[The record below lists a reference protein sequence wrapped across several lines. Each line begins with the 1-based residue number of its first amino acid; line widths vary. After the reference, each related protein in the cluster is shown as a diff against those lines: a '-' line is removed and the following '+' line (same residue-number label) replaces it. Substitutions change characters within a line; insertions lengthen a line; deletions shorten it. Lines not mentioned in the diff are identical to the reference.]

1 MGLNIRIIAKIL
13 SFVILLLG
21 IGMLPSLLICLLYRE
36 FTTAMAFLKIIIA
49 LLFIGWFVAA
59 RVKNESAKLR
69 MREGV
74 LVVALSWL
82 FASLVGSVPYLLTGT
97 IDGFVN
103 AFFESTSGFTT
114 TGATVISDVENLPK
128 GILFWRSFC
137 QWIGGMGILIFAVS
151 ILPALGISGQRIA
164 RAETTGPSLNKVVPR
179 MSDSAKILYSI
190 YIAFTLFAV
199 TLLLIG
205 GLNPF
210 DAFIAAFG
218 SVASG
223 GLSNYNMGIAHFNSS
238 YVECVAAF
246 FTILACVNFT
256 LYYSFIR
263 GKWHNFFADR
273 ELRAFLLILCGGV
286 VMITANL
293 WLAGSYSSFTES
305 LRFGFFQTSAFLTTT
320 GHFSADFNLW
330 PAFSK
335 MVLFLLMLIG
345 GCSSSTGGGIKVIRI
360 VILFKLIQRG
370 FSVRLHP
377 RAVVPLKIQG
387 KAVSTEVMTGVMS
400 FLYLYVLIFLLSSL
414 ILSFE
419 NLDLLT
425 TFTATAAVLN
435 NVGTGLELVGPTG
448 TFALF
453 SGFSKIYLCFLMLM
467 GRLELFTIILLFTP
481 SFWNPDR

>member
-1 MGLNIRIIAKIL
+1 MNLNIRLVIKML
-13 SFVILLLG
+13 SFVILLLA
-21 IGMLPSLLICLLYRE
+21 IAMLPSLLVSLIYRE
-36 FTTAMAFLKIIIA
+36 FSTAIAFIKIIVP
-49 LLFIGWFVAA
+49 LLIFGYITAY
-59 RVKNESAKLR
+59 RVKTISTKLGL
-69 MREGV
+69 REGF
-74 LVVALSWL
+74 LIVALSWL
-82 FASLVGSVPYLLTGT
+82 SASLLGSFPYLLTDT

-114 TGATVISDVENLPK
+114 TGASVISDIENLPK

-137 QWIGGMGILIFAVS
+137 QWIGGMGILIFAIS

-164 RAETTGPSLNKVVPR
+164 RAETPGPSLNKVVPR
-179 MSDSAKILYSI
+179 MSDSAKILYAI
-190 YIAFTLFAV
+190 YIAFTLAAV
-199 TLLLIG
+199 ALLLAG

-223 GLSNYNMGIAHFNSS
+223 GLSNYNLGIAHFNSS
-238 YVECVAAF
+238 YVEGVSAL
-246 FTILACVNFT
+246 FTILSCVNFT
-256 LYYSFIR
+256 LYYSAIR
-263 GKWHNFFADR
+263 GKWHDFFTDR
-273 ELRAFLLILCGGV
+273 ELWAFLLVLCAGAV
-286 VMITANL
+286 LITGNL
-293 WLAGSYSSFTES
+293 WHTGSYSSFAES

-345 GCSSSTGGGIKVIRI
+345 GCSSSTGGGIKIIRI

-370 FSVRLHP
+370 FFVRLHP
-377 RAVVPLKIQG
+377 RAIVPVKIQG
-387 KAVSTEVMTGVMS
+387 KTISTEVMTGVMS
-400 FLYLYVLIFLLSSL
+400 FLCLYVFVFLLSSL
-414 ILSFE
+414 VLSFE

-448 TFALF
+448 SFALF
-453 SGFSKIYLCFLMLM
+453 SDFTKIYLSFLMLM